1 MAAVIPEEDTVASI
15 KVRKDG
21 PYLVTGPCVV
31 TDHEGNEIEVKENF
45 VLCRCGASKTKPF
58 CDGSHRTIAFTD
70 SQ

>member
-1 MAAVIPEEDTVASI
+1 VTTI

-58 CDGSHRTIAFTD
+58 CDGTHKTIGFID
-70 SQ
+70 PE